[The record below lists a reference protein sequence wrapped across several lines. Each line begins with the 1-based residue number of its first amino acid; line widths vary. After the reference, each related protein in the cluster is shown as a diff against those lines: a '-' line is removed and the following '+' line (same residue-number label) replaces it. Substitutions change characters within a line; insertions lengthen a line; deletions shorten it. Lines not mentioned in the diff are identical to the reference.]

1 MARTNGAASASESL
15 SGNINFYTMYVKDLD
30 ITHTGDLLDQ
40 SQQNLDDIV
49 NIISLVAQP
58 TIMNNPISVT
68 LDGIAPALT
77 GPGFV
82 FKFAVEHTDV
92 FKRNA
97 DDVGILKELIHGTTI
112 DLVPLSTSNVEFSMS
127 DIL

>member
-1 MARTNGAASASESL
+1 MAKIHGAASASESL
-15 SGNINFYTMYVKDLD
+15 TGNINFYTMYVKDLD
-30 ITHTGDLLDQ
+30 ITHTGDILNQ
-40 SQQNLDDIV
+40 SQQNMDDVV
-49 NIISLVAQP
+49 NLISLVAQP
-58 TIMNNPISVT
+58 TIMNNPVSVT
-68 LDGIAPALT
+68 LNGIAPTLT
-77 GPGFV
+77 GTGFI
-82 FKFAVEHTDV
+82 FKFAVEHADV